1 MSRDTGEIGE
11 ASWLAGL
18 RRHRLHRIHTPA
30 DFRRAA
36 RRHLP
41 KMVFDYVDGGAGHE
55 ASIAENRAAI
65 DALRLVPSAP
75 HDVSTCDTSVTLFG
89 QTLALPVIIGPT
101 GLASASWPRG
111 EIAFARAAAR
121 DGTRYV
127 MPNAASIAPRQVAE
141 AGEGNAWFQLYPPPD
156 RDLARQWLA
165 QARDAGFATLQV
177 TVDVAAPGLR
187 LRDSRN
193 GFVMPFD
200 WTPRKVVDCA
210 LHPAWALKM
219 LRHGQPTPYLQ
230 VDADKKAGK
239 AASQSE
245 NRRHRFTRAL
255 SWDLLRMLRD
265 EWTGTLI
272 VKGLLDPRQARMAR
286 EAGYDGIVVSNHGGR
301 QLDGAISPLEVLPEF
316 RAELGEG
323 FPLLV
328 DGGFRSGVDVVK
340 AIALGASAVQIGR
353 VGVFA
358 LATAGI
364 AGVEHM
370 LALFRAEIE
379 NTMALCGVTR
389 LDQLGRHHVRQGR

>member
-1 MSRDTGEIGE
+1 
-11 ASWLAGL
+11 
-18 RRHRLHRIHTPA
+18 
-30 DFRRAA
+30 
-36 RRHLP
+36 
-41 KMVFDYVDGGAGHE
+41 
-55 ASIAENRAAI
+55 
-65 DALRLVPSAP
+65 
-75 HDVSTCDTSVTLFG
+75 
-89 QTLALPVIIGPT
+89 
-101 GLASASWPRG
+101 
-111 EIAFARAAAR
+111 
-121 DGTRYV
+121 
-127 MPNAASIAPRQVAE
+127 
-141 AGEGNAWFQLYPPPD
+141 
-156 RDLARQWLA
+156 
-165 QARDAGFATLQV
+165 
-177 TVDVAAPGLR
+177 
-187 LRDSRN
+187 
-193 GFVMPFD
+193 
-200 WTPRKVVDCA
+200 
-210 LHPAWALKM
+210 M

-286 EAGYDGIVVSNHGGR
+286 ETGYDGIVVSNHGGR

-353 VGVFA
+353 IGVFA